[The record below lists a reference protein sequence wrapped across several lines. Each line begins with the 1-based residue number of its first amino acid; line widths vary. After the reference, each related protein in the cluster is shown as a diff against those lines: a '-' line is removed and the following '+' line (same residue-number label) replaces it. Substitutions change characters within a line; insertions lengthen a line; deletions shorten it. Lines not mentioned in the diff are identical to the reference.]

1 MRSTL
6 PRLHIVTNNEIAD
19 LPDLDRRAADA
30 ARAAPVAFHARTTNR
45 PGGALTD
52 LAEHLRAATHPAG
65 SMVFVNDRADV
76 ALLVEA
82 DGVHLPA
89 GGLPVSAVRALLGCD
104 VWIGRSVHHP
114 DEAQR
119 AADEGADYVF
129 LGPIW
134 ETPTHPH
141 REGLGVAA
149 IERVSSVVRVIAIG
163 GVTAARVGD
172 CASAGAYG
180 VATISALW
188 TAADPGAVAAEMSL
202 LLGTPDP

>member
-19 LPDLDRRAADA
+19 LPDLDRRAAGA
-30 ARAAPVAFHARTTNR
+30 ARAASVAFHARATNR
-45 PGGALTD
+45 PGRVLTD
-52 LAEHLRAATHPAG
+52 LAERLRGATRPAG
-65 SMVFVNDRADV
+65 SMIFVNDRADV

-89 GGLPVSAVRALLGCD
+89 GGLPVSAVRALLGRD

-119 AADEGADYVF
+119 AGDEGADYVF

-134 ETPTHPH
+134 KTPTHPH

-149 IERVSSVVRVIAIG
+149 IERVSSVRVIAIG
-163 GVTAARVGD
+163 GMTAARVGD
-172 CASAGAYG
+172 CANAGAYG